1 MLAQLDGLVLGNI
14 KIPSGI
20 DEIKTPKVG
29 IRRRCLGSA
38 KTNREIAN
46 TAKIELRNLIAT
58 VEAAMSSLAKELR
71 VQ

>member
-1 MLAQLDGLVLGNI
+1 VLGNI

-20 DEIKTPKVG
+20 DEIRTPRVG
-29 IRRRCLGSA
+29 IRLRCLGRA

-46 TAKIELRNLIAT
+46 TAKIEFKNLIAT
-58 VEAAMSSLAKELR
+58 VEAAMSSLAKELM